1 MSPYPEIIINCAPTC
16 FLFHHYLLC
25 VFKLFSSHSA
35 FLKRGIIV
43 GTIVCNTPGA
53 VQYGFHFTENC
64 MMPIIIPGLL
74 I

>member
-35 FLKRGIIV
+35 FLKTGIIV
-43 GTIVCNTPGA
+43 VAI
-53 VQYGFHFTENC
+53 QYGFHFTENC

>member
-35 FLKRGIIV
+35 FLKTGIIV
-43 GTIVCNTPGA
+43 VAI
-53 VQYGFHFTENC
+53 QYGFHSTENC

>member
-16 FLFHHYLLC
+16 FLFPHYLLC
-25 VFKLFSSHSA
+25 VLELFSSHSA
-35 FLKRGIIV
+35 FLKTGIIV
-43 GTIVCNTPGA
+43 VAI
-53 VQYGFHFTENC
+53 QYGFHFTENC